1 MERPDRTLTVVVMGV
16 SGTGKTTMGKA
27 LALQEGWTFAE
38 GDQFH
43 PEANVAKMRQ
53 GIPLDDDDR
62 WPWLQA
68 VADWIDEREAAGE
81 NAVVACSALK
91 RTYRDL
97 LGSGNPSVWFAHLTA
112 PAEELDR
119 RLRTRPGHYMPAS
132 LLPSQLQTL
141 QPLEPDEPG
150 TVIDDEGGVDV
161 VVAHILDVMPRLP
174 GTDAG
179 NQAASEAGSPAA
191 SREPGEAPSQAGA
204 NSASQTGADA
214 ASQTGADATSQ
225 TAADARS
232 QAGTEAA
239 RQTSAEAPSQAGADA
254 AHTGSGA
261 AS

>member
-1 MERPDRTLTVVVMGV
+1 MGRDDRTLTIVTMGV
-16 SGTGKTTMGKA
+16 SGTGKTTVGHA
-27 LALQEGWTFAE
+27 LATRLNWAYAE

-53 GIPLDDDDR
+53 GVPLDDDDR

-68 VADWIDEREAAGE
+68 IADWIGERETAGE

-91 RTYRDL
+91 RSYRDL

-112 PAEELDR
+112 PPEELDR
-119 RLRTRPGHYMPAS
+119 RLRNRPGHYMPAS

-150 TVIDDEGGVDV
+150 TVIDDAGGVEA

-179 NQAASEAGSPAA
+179 SGAGTNTEGADPTQGDAAPTG
-191 SREPGEAPSQAGA
+191 
-204 NSASQTGADA
+204 TGA
-214 ASQTGADATSQ
+214 TS
-225 TAADARS
+225 
-232 QAGTEAA
+232 
-239 RQTSAEAPSQAGADA
+239 
-254 AHTGSGA
+254 
-261 AS
+261 

>member
-1 MERPDRTLTVVVMGV
+1 MERNDRTLTVVMMGV
-16 SGTGKTTMGKA
+16 SGTGKTTVGSA
-27 LALQEGWTFAE
+27 LATRLGWAFAE

-43 PEANVAKMRQ
+43 PDANVAKMRQ
-53 GIPLDDDDR
+53 GVPLDDEDR
-62 WPWLQA
+62 WPWLQSI
-68 VADWIDEREAAGE
+68 ADWIGEREAAGE

-97 LGSGNPSVWFAHLTA
+97 LCSGNPSVWFAHLTA
-112 PAEELDR
+112 SPEELDR

-150 TVIDDEGGVDV
+150 TVIDDEGGADV

-179 NQAASEAGSPAA
+179 NAESPA
-191 SREPGEAPSQAGA
+191 
-204 NSASQTGADA
+204 
-214 ASQTGADATSQ
+214 TS
-225 TAADARS
+225 
-232 QAGTEAA
+232 E
-239 RQTSAEAPSQAGADA
+239 DA
-254 AHTGSGA
+254 AHTGTGA